1 MRPSAGT
8 PRVSQEAPGEFTPLQ
23 AVKNNLLAKLPSQEL
38 SALLELATPVQCSLR
53 DVLTPSGEKIKNV
66 YFPLTGMISL
76 VTELKDGTSLESM
89 TVGREG
95 FAGLPVFHGVGATP
109 TMSMCQIEGA
119 FLKLPAE
126 SFTELLPNA
135 PELALLLHRYSQF
148 AYEAVAQSAACNS
161 MHLIEQRCARWLLI
175 SSDAVAS
182 NHLGLT
188 HEFLSQML
196 AVRRPGVT
204 VAIGELEKAKLIE
217 HRYGKIS
224 ILDKQGL
231 EKVAC
236 ECYRTVKNREQELL
250 S

>member
-1 MRPSAGT
+1 MRPTSGSAGGNGSSADQSLSV
-8 PRVSQEAPGEFTPLQ
+8 RA
-23 AVKNNLLAKLPSQEL
+23 AKNNLLSKLPAEEL
-38 SALLELATPVQCSLR
+38 AALLALSTHVEINLR
-53 DVLTPSGEKIKNV
+53 DVLSPSGQTIKNV

-89 TVGREG
+89 TVGHEG
-95 FAGLPVFHGVGATP
+95 FAGLSLFHGVSTTP
-109 TMSMCQIEGA
+109 TMAMCQIEGA
-119 FLKLPAE
+119 FLRLSAE
-126 SFTELLPNA
+126 SFTQLLPSA
-135 PELALLLHRYSQF
+135 PQLALLLHRYAQF
-148 AYEAVAQSAACNS
+148 AHEVVAQSAACNS

-182 NHLGLT
+182 RQLGLT

-204 VAIGELEKAKLIE
+204 VAIGELEKLKLIE

-224 ILDKQGL
+224 ILDKNGL

-236 ECYRTVKNREQELL
+236 ECYRTVKNRERELL

>member
-1 MRPSAGT
+1 MT
-8 PRVSQEAPGEFTPLQ
+8 PGEFTPLQ
-23 AVKNNLLAKLPSQEL
+23 ATKNNLLAKLPAQEL

-53 DVLTPSGEKIKNV
+53 DVLTPSGAQIKNV
-66 YFPLTGMISL
+66 YFPITGMISL
-76 VTELKDGTSLESM
+76 VTELQDGTTLESM

-95 FAGLPVFHGVGATP
+95 FAGLAVFHGVGSTP
-109 TMSMCQIEGA
+109 TMAMCQIEGA
-119 FLKLPAE
+119 FLKLSAE
-126 SFTELLPNA
+126 SFTQLLRSA

-182 NHLGLT
+182 NELGLT

-224 ILDKQGL
+224 ILDKRGL

-236 ECYRTVKNREQELL
+236 ECYRTVKDREQVLL

>member
-1 MRPSAGT
+1 MRPTSGALT
-8 PRVSQEAPGEFTPLQ
+8 VSRENPEESLSLQ
-23 AVKNNLLAKLPSQEL
+23 ATRNNLLSKLPANEL
-38 SALLELATPVQCSLR
+38 AALLAVSTPVQCSLR
-53 DVLTPSGEKIKNV
+53 DILSPSGATIKNV

-89 TVGREG
+89 TVGHEG
-95 FAGLPVFHGVGATP
+95 FAGLSLFHGIATTP
-109 TMSMCQIEGA
+109 TMAMCQIEGS
-119 FLKLPAE
+119 FLKLSAD

-135 PELALLLHRYSQF
+135 PELALLLHKYSQF
-148 AYEAVAQSAACNS
+148 SYEVVAQSAACNS

-182 NHLGLT
+182 NELGLT

-224 ILDKQGL
+224 ILDKEGL

-236 ECYRTVKNREQELL
+236 ECYRTVKNRERELL
-250 S
+250 A

>member
-1 MRPSAGT
+1 MRPTSGTTKVRWENPAEPVSA
-8 PRVSQEAPGEFTPLQ
+8 Q
-23 AVKNNLLAKLPSQEL
+23 AAKNSLLSRLPPDELAALLAL
-38 SALLELATPVQCSLR
+38 STAIECSLR
-53 DVLTPSGEKIKNV
+53 DILSPSGAEIQNV

-76 VTELKDGTSLESM
+76 VTQLKDGTSLESM
-89 TVGREG
+89 TVGHEG
-95 FAGLPVFHGVGATP
+95 FAGLSLFHGIATTP
-109 TMSMCQIEGA
+109 TMAMCQIEGT
-119 FLKLPAE
+119 FLKLSAE

-135 PELALLLHRYSQF
+135 PELRLLLHKYSQF
-148 AYEAVAQSAACNS
+148 AYEVVAQSAACNS

-182 NHLGLT
+182 NQLGLT

-204 VAIGELEKAKLIE
+204 VAIGELEKAGLIE

-224 ILDKQGL
+224 ILDKEGL

-236 ECYRTVKNREQELL
+236 ECYRTVKDRELELL
-250 S
+250 A

>member
-1 MRPSAGT
+1 MRPTSGT
-8 PRVSQEAPGEFTPLQ
+8 PKGNRDTPEEPLSLQ
-23 AVKNNLLAKLPSQEL
+23 AAKNSLLSKLP
-38 SALLELATPVQCSLR
+38 ADELAAVLALSTPIHCSLR
-53 DVLTPSGEKIKNV
+53 DILSPSGSTINNV

-95 FAGLPVFHGVGATP
+95 FAGLALFHGITTTP
-109 TMSMCQIEGA
+109 TMAMCQIEGT
-119 FLKLPAE
+119 FLRLSAD
-126 SFTELLPNA
+126 SFTELLPRA
-135 PELALLLHRYSQF
+135 PKLGLLLHKYSQF
-148 AYEAVAQSAACNS
+148 AYEVVAQSAACNS

-182 NHLGLT
+182 NELGLT

-204 VAIGELEKAKLIE
+204 VAIGELEKAQLIE

-224 ILDKQGL
+224 ILDKEGL

-236 ECYRTVKNREQELL
+236 ECYRTVKDREQVLL
-250 S
+250 A

>member
-1 MRPSAGT
+1 MCPLPVSLSVSGGSVERP
-8 PRVSQEAPGEFTPLQ
+8 PPLP
-23 AVKNNLLAKLPSQEL
+23 ATANSLLSKLPPMEL
-38 SALLELATPVQCSLR
+38 SALLDSSTVVECELR
-53 DVLTPSGEKIKNV
+53 EVLSASRQKIEGV

-76 VTELKDGTSLESM
+76 VTEMKDGTSLESM

-95 FAGLPVFHGVGATP
+95 FAGLSLFHGVSSTP
-109 TMSMCQIEGA
+109 TIAMCQIEGA
-119 FLKLPAE
+119 FLRLSAE
-126 SFTELLPNA
+126 SFRSLLPKA
-135 PELALLLHRYSQF
+135 PELVLLLHRYAQF
-148 AYEAVAQSAACNS
+148 AHEVVAQTAACNS
-161 MHLIEQRCARWLLI
+161 MHRIEQRCARWLLI
-175 SSDAVAS
+175 SSDAVGK
-182 NHLGLT
+182 NELGLT

-224 ILDKQGL
+224 ILDKAGL

-236 ECYRTVKNREQELL
+236 ECYRTVKDRERELL

>member
-1 MRPSAGT
+1 MRPRSGT
-8 PRVSQEAPGEFTPLQ
+8 PEVSPANPLETLPLQ
-23 AVKNNLLAKLPSQEL
+23 AAKNNLLSKLPVNEL
-38 SALLELATPVQCSLR
+38 TALLALSTPVECSLR
-53 DVLTPSGEKIKNV
+53 DVLSPSGTKIKNV

-95 FAGLPVFHGVGATP
+95 FAGLSLFHGISTTP
-109 TMSMCQIEGA
+109 TMAMCQIEGD
-119 FLKLPAE
+119 FLKVPAE
-126 SFTELLPNA
+126 SFTALLPNA
-135 PELALLLHRYSQF
+135 PELALVLHKYSQF
-148 AYEAVAQSAACNS
+148 AYEVVAQSAACNS

-182 NHLGLT
+182 NELGLT

-204 VAIGELEKAKLIE
+204 VAIGELERAKLIE

-224 ILDKQGL
+224 ILDKEGL

-236 ECYRTVKNREQELL
+236 ECYRTVKDRERELL

>member
-1 MRPSAGT
+1 MRPRSGT
-8 PRVSQEAPGEFTPLQ
+8 PNVSPENPGETLSLQ
-23 AVKNNLLAKLPSQEL
+23 AAKNNLLSKLPADEL
-38 SALLELATPVQCSLR
+38 DALLALSTHIECSLR
-53 DVLTPSGEKIKNV
+53 DVLSPSGARIKNV

-95 FAGLPVFHGVGATP
+95 FAGLPLFHGVGATP

-119 FLKLPAE
+119 FLRLSAD

-135 PELALLLHRYSQF
+135 PQLGKLLHKYSQF
-148 AYEAVAQSAACNS
+148 AHEVVAQSAACNS

-182 NHLGLT
+182 NELGLT

-204 VAIGELEKAKLIE
+204 VAIGALEKAKLIE

-224 ILDKQGL
+224 ILNRAGL
-231 EKVAC
+231 ERVAC
-236 ECYRTVKNREQELL
+236 ECYRTVKDREQELL
-250 S
+250 A